1 MNRLPH
7 TQGLLVRA
15 ARADGLSD
23 ALATHIA
30 SGALHFLAQ
39 NLRTASPQHAPAMLR
54 ALEDAAE
61 LATWVERTDPNN
73 GRPAP
78 PRMPALPRRLQAT
91 RTTR

>member
-1 MNRLPH
+1 MTRLPH

-15 ARADGLSD
+15 ARADGLND

-30 SGALHFLAQ
+30 RGALSYLAK
-39 NLRTASPQHAPAMLR
+39 NLRAASPHHAPAMLR
-54 ALEDAAE
+54 ALDDAAE
-61 LATWVERTDPNN
+61 LATWVERTDPND

-78 PRMPALPRRLQAT
+78 PRMPALPRRLHAT